1 MLAAGAALLTGLTA
15 GASALVAVAAALVG
29 FGVGASVSPALFLAG
44 FSLRS
49 AQIQRVFALI
59 ELLRGVTAFLVAPVL
74 LFLATA
80 IGPTKAAGT
89 QVAIWICLAIAA
101 CGGLGALA
109 LLIAGGGRLQVP
121 DLERWSAGE
130 PAWQSPP
137 LFSRFRRG
145 RPASALP
152 AVRERVPA
160 PGVDDDRAGG
170 DRAA

>member
-1 MLAAGAALLTGLTA
+1 
-15 GASALVAVAAALVG
+15 V
-29 FGVGASVSPALFLAG
+29 
-44 FSLRS
+44 
-49 AQIQRVFALI
+49 
-59 ELLRGVTAFLVAPVL
+59 
-74 LFLATA
+74 

-130 PAWQSPP
+130 PAWHSPP
-137 LFSRFRRG
+137 LFGRFRRG
-145 RPASALP
+145 RPATAG
-152 AVRERVPA
+152 AAAAEPA
-160 PGVDDDRAGG
+160 PVPGLDQERAGG